1 MKTEKKLDMLYGLRI
16 QKETREFEKAKLI
29 ESVIPEEVKMK
40 IAEIEEEFADT
51 EIVDKMTRIESEIRE
66 ETLKNGSSVYGRYMI
81 AVYSKGRTSWNT
93 KALEGILL
101 VHPELEKFRTVGNPS
116 ISLRKIDK

>member
-1 MKTEKKLDMLYGLRI
+1 METEKKLDMLYGLRI

-51 EIVDKMTRIESEIRE
+51 DLTDKITRLENEIRE
-66 ETLKNGSSVYGRYMI
+66 EVLKFGETVRGRYLM
-81 AVYSKGRTSWNT
+81 ATFTKGRTSWNAD
-93 KALEGILL
+93 ALEGVLMAY
-101 VHPELEKFRTVGNPS
+101 PELEVFRTVGKPS
-116 ISLRKIDK
+116 ISLRKINK